1 MSANCTGKKSLGN
14 QGRTSIHSLTAMYSC
29 ALRDKATDCRLK
41 QPAVSASLRSVQGAA
56 PLAALCAYPCL
67 PPKGGHPPCV
77 CPPSEGLTTEHRH
90 PDRSPG
96 TSRRTVIFSPIFSKG
111 RQHLLHGPPQ
121 AGANPHPAPPGQGHG
136 LARDFPFPSV
146 DGQMKLI

>member
-67 PPKGGHPPCV
+67 PQKGEHPPCV
-77 CPPSEGLTTEHRH
+77 CPPSEGLTTEHTDTLTAHRRR
-90 PDRSPG
+90 PGGRSFFYPFFSQRWATPFTWPAADRR
-96 TSRRTVIFSPIFSKG
+96 RRTPS
-111 RQHLLHGPPQ
+111 
-121 AGANPHPAPPGQGHG
+121 AGTGIWSGKPEDTSHFPAK
-136 LARDFPFPSV
+136 
-146 DGQMKLI
+146 MIK